1 MLVLTAE
8 PPIYIYTFIS
18 SCSLVDFLVY
28 DFRISFTLIYTLSL
42 KSFMCALGFL
52 DLASYLFPCIF
63 CLRHETPSLDSV
75 FSIFLS
81 ASGVMYLDAFI
92 SEPSHHLSTKFQ
104 DF

>member
-8 PPIYIYTFIS
+8 PPIYIYIYTFI
-18 SCSLVDFLVY
+18 CSLVDFLVY
-28 DFRISFTLIYTLSL
+28 DFRISFTLIHTLSL
-42 KSFMCALGFL
+42 KSFMCALGFW
-52 DLASYLFPCIF
+52 DFCIF
-63 CLRHETPSLDSV
+63 CLRHETPGLDSV